1 MRSEVLAGLVPRE
14 GVYSAGGILLGQ
26 APGIRFK
33 RERVYPSLEKMVL
46 GLYFY
51 HTGKLLPRDVKFR
64 WVEAHKLHFGRFP
77 EYFQAATDGLAY
89 DDVFECRY
97 LGVREGDREGSLWWL
112 RFYRATIFHC
122 FVITSR
128 DGTVEDHGP

>member
-26 APGIRFK
+26 ASAIRFK

-46 GLYFY
+46 GLSFY

-77 EYFQAATDGLAY
+77 EYFQADPL
-89 DDVFECRY
+89 CQR
-97 LGVREGDREGSLWWL
+97 
-112 RFYRATIFHC
+112 
-122 FVITSR
+122 
-128 DGTVEDHGP
+128 